1 MQDQDNKVVPFD
13 RDKKNKKPL
22 DTRNGH
28 ETILKGFI
36 VRRETIALNLMNG
49 KIHTGRVT
57 QFDNYTITIQ
67 LETGRLKTFYKH
79 CIESFN
85 TAQV

>member
-1 MQDQDNKVVPFD
+1 MQDQDKKVIPFD
-13 RDKKNKKPL
+13 RDRKNKKPL

-36 VRRETIALNLMNG
+36 VRREPIALNLMNG
-49 KIHTGRVT
+49 KMHIGLVT
-57 QFDNYTITIQ
+57 QFDNYTITIK
-67 LETGRLKTFYKH
+67 LETGQLRTFYKH

-85 TAQV
+85 IVQV